1 MSFGSC
7 RPRTTDRL
15 TSQKTDLGFSL
26 LELMLTIGIVG
37 IMSAV
42 AVVQIGVAQQAIKG
56 DAGMRVVV
64 AQMNLARE
72 LAISQRRNMQVQFL
86 GTNALRIVRN
96 DVPAGT
102 TQLSLIVLEGNVT
115 YSLVAGVPDT
125 PDAFGR
131 NQAVDFGGAPTL
143 MFTSEGTLVDGA
155 GNPING
161 TIFLSVLGGLK
172 SVRAITILGATGRV
186 RGYRWNGLQ
195 WTRL

>member
-1 MSFGSC
+1 
-7 RPRTTDRL
+7 
-15 TSQKTDLGFSL
+15 
-26 LELMLTIGIVG
+26 MLTIGIIG

-42 AVVQIGVAQQAIKG
+42 AVVQIGEAQQAIRG
-56 DAGMRVVV
+56 DGGMRVVL

-72 LAISQRRNMQVQFL
+72 MAISQRRNMQVQFL
-86 GTNALRIVRN
+86 GTNALRVVRN
-96 DVPAGT
+96 NVPAGT
-102 TQLSLIVLEGNVT
+102 TQLSSIVLEGNVT

-131 NQAVDFGGAPTL
+131 NQAVDFGGAAAII
-143 MFTSEGTLVDGA
+143 FTSEGTLVDGA

-161 TIFLSVLGGLK
+161 TIFLSVLGGPK

-186 RGYRWNGLQ
+186 RGYRWNGRQ